1 MTFVLRSQRVV
12 TPGGTR
18 PASVLIED
26 GRVADVLPYD
36 PVPVNC
42 RIDDVGSRV
51 VMPGLVDPHVHINE
65 PGRTA
70 WEGFATATQA
80 AAAGGITTLV
90 DMPLNSSPV
99 TVTVDAFRRKL
110 AAAEGQLWV
119 DVGFHAGVV
128 PGHGEDLE
136 PLIRE
141 GVLGAKAFLV
151 HSGIDDFPAATERE
165 LRAAMP
171 ALARHGV
178 PLLVHAEVESAA
190 PPPRGDPTRYSS
202 WLASRPRAWENDAIE
217 MMIRLCREYRT
228 RVHIVHLSSAE
239 AIPMLIRARVEKL
252 PVTVETCPHYLFFA
266 AEEIPD
272 RDPRF
277 KCAPP
282 IRERSNQEQ
291 LWGALLQGTI
301 DLVASDHS
309 PCPPAMKRLEAGDF
323 FQAWGGISSLQW
335 TLPILW
341 TGARELG
348 VGFDVLA
355 KWLCDAPARLA
366 GWYGRKGVLAAGAD
380 ADLVVWE
387 PDTAFTVEA
396 ASTYHRHKV
405 SPYIGR
411 RLYGAVERTYLR
423 GQLVAENGI
432 VRAGAHGRPLRGRLN
447 T

>member
-1 MTFVLRSQRVV
+1 
-12 TPGGTR
+12 
-18 PASVLIED
+18 
-26 GRVADVLPYD
+26 
-36 PVPVNC
+36 
-42 RIDDVGSRV
+42 
-51 VMPGLVDPHVHINE
+51 
-65 PGRTA
+65 
-70 WEGFATATQA
+70 
-80 AAAGGITTLV
+80 
-90 DMPLNSSPV
+90 
-99 TVTVDAFRRKL
+99 
-110 AAAEGQLWV
+110 
-119 DVGFHAGVV
+119 
-128 PGHGEDLE
+128 
-136 PLIRE
+136 
-141 GVLGAKAFLV
+141 VLGAKAFLV

-171 ALARHGV
+171 VLARHGV

-190 PPPRGDPTRYSS
+190 PPPRGDPTALLA

-335 TLPILW
+335 TLPIVW

-355 KWLCDAPARLA
+355 
-366 GWYGRKGVLAAGAD
+366 
-380 ADLVVWE
+380 
-387 PDTAFTVEA
+387 
-396 ASTYHRHKV
+396 
-405 SPYIGR
+405 
-411 RLYGAVERTYLR
+411 R
-423 GQLVAENGI
+423 G
-432 VRAGAHGRPLRGRLN
+432 
-447 T
+447 